1 MGGIILEQD
10 EKKSPNGELIENVNN
25 EEISSTELII
35 GEKETAL
42 DANITA
48 TSSFDESTAQ
58 KTALE
63 AELANESSKINTTAE
78 NMSLDK
84 VKKSFKFEVPIEELY
99 DKNGDVKTLDE
110 NKEIE
115 QVEENPL
122 PDKKAKKAKKRERT
136 KRRGCL
142 NAIIYTILILALS
155 VTIAFF
161 GLSAAADMLGIG
173 KTDSRVDVTIP
184 AGASTLEIATILKKE
199 SVINNDY
206 AFRIYVKLKKESGF
220 KEGTYTLNSNM
231 GYDDIIS
238 ILKNPAKNKLLVHVT
253 IPEGKTMQQI
263 GLILEKAG
271 VCTQQEFLTDVETQL
286 GGYKFANDALIP
298 KNKEG
303 RFYRYEGYL
312 FPDTYDMYQG
322 STGKSAAQKMFT
334 NFDKKFDATLSA
346 RAVEIGMTTDEVIT
360 LASIIQA
367 EAGNIKEM
375 SKVSSVFH
383 NRLTNGVKE
392 NGNRKLLQ
400 SDVTIF
406 YGKRDITTAL
416 QQLSQADTKIASA
429 YNTYIN
435 EGLPPGP
442 ICNPGLDAI
451 NAALSLEPSNNYYF
465 VSDPN
470 GVYYYAETYT
480 IHQAN
485 VKKAMKIGTAR
496 GTNVYK

>member
-1 MGGIILEQD
+1 MEQD

-63 AELANESSKINTTAE
+63 VELANEGLEINTTDE
-78 NMSLDK
+78 NMTLDK
-84 VKKSFKFEVPIEELY
+84 VKKSFIFEVPIEELY
-99 DKNGDVKTLDE
+99 DKNGDVKNLNE

-115 QVEENPL
+115 QVVEDPL
-122 PDKKAKKAKKRERT
+122 LDKKAKKARKRERT
-136 KRRGCL
+136 KRRGCV
-142 NAIIYTILILALS
+142 NAIIYTLLILGLS
-155 VTIAFF
+155 VAIAFF

-173 KTDSRVDVTIP
+173 KSDRRVDVTIP
-184 AGASTLEIATILKKE
+184 SGANALDIATILKKDA
-199 SVINNDY
+199 VINNDY

-231 GYDDIIS
+231 GYDDIIA

-263 GLILEKAG
+263 GQILEKAG
-271 VCTQQEFLTDVETQL
+271 VCTQQEFLTDVEA
-286 GGYKFANDALIP
+286 GGYKFTNDALIP
-298 KNKEG
+298 NDKN

-322 STGKSAAQKMFT
+322 STGKSAAQKMLT

-346 RAVEIGMTTDEVIT
+346 RAKEIGMTIDQVIT

-367 EAGNIKEM
+367 EAGKLDEM
-375 SKVSSVFH
+375 KRVSSVFH

-406 YGKRDITTAL
+406 YGKRDITNGL
-416 QQLSQADTKIASA
+416 KQLTQADTKIVSA

-451 NAALSLEPSNNYYF
+451 NAALNPEPSNNYYF
-465 VSDPN
+465 VSDPK
-470 GVYYYAETYT
+470 GIYYYAQTYSQ
-480 IHQAN
+480 HLVN
-485 VKKAMKIGTAR
+485 VKKAMKSGTVR
-496 GTNVYK
+496 GTNVDK